1 MLFLDRIFMIIFFIT
16 FREKVMKLNPA
27 YIYAV
32 WHKYKRETYL
42 FTNRLTQLYLILK
55 DARFE

>member
-1 MLFLDRIFMIIFFIT
+1 MIIFFIT

-55 DARFE
+55 YARFE